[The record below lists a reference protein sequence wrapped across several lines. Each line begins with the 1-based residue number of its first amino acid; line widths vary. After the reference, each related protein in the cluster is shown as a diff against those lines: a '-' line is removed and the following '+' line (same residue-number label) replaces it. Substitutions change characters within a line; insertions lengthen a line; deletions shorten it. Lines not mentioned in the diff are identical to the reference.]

1 MSSTFDF
8 DFFSIQT
15 HVLKVHVNC
24 EGCEQKVKKILRKI
38 QGVYSV
44 NVEAEEEK
52 ITVIGNVEFATLIR
66 KLARAGKHAE
76 PWSPSSDQQM
86 INTNRDP
93 RRNKHHRQPPP
104 NMIGSEG
111 LNCEF
116 DPIFVGGNG
125 NAIGA
130 DGNVF
135 SVMGNNASF
144 RGNGGLGFAEF
155 PDSHSHHHH
164 TNYASPPPFMVP
176 TNTEA
181 FYGVQFAPT
190 WNPQSEHY
198 GGNSDTNTE
207 A

>member
-1 MSSTFDF
+1 
-8 DFFSIQT
+8 
-15 HVLKVHVNC
+15 
-24 EGCEQKVKKILRKI
+24 
-38 QGVYSV
+38 
-44 NVEAEEEK
+44 
-52 ITVIGNVEFATLIR
+52 
-66 KLARAGKHAE
+66 
-76 PWSPSSDQQM
+76 M

-93 RRNKHHRQPPP
+93 RRNKHHRQSPP
-104 NMIGSEG
+104 NMIGGEG
-111 LNCEF
+111 LYGEF

-155 PDSHSHHHH
+155 PNSHSHHHH

-176 TNTEA
+176 TNAEA

-190 WNPQSEHY
+190 WNPKASTTVVTATPTPRRSVVIVQPQILHVVSPP
-198 GGNSDTNTE
+198 SPPPPPPTP
-207 A
+207 AAV